1 MVAAMKMHPATN
13 LPQAIQIAEELLGAA
28 GSVTVIPEGISTI
41 IG

>member
-1 MVAAMKMHPATN
+1 MKMHPAGDLTEA
-13 LPQAIQIAEELLGAA
+13 LLLAEKLAGGQ